1 VSLWGSQL
9 SLGVRPTT
17 HIVVV
22 KESSG
27 WIHGVLPWAI
37 FAGLPACG
45 QSARRPEQAVRSGLE
60 ADSARLAHIALDSAN
75 RSSGFISKVFRYEP
89 HGDSIRIVTIP
100 DQRGGRVI
108 DGMSIIWLRRD
119 GRILR
124 LTWTD
129 SA

>member
-1 VSLWGSQL
+1 
-9 SLGVRPTT
+9 
-17 HIVVV
+17 
-22 KESSG
+22 
-27 WIHGVLPWAI
+27 
-37 FAGLPACG
+37 
-45 QSARRPEQAVRSGLE
+45 VRSGLD
-60 ADSARLAHIALDSAN
+60 ADSVRIAHIALDSAN
-75 RSSGFISKVFRYEP
+75 RASGFISKVFRYEL

-119 GRILR
+119 GQILR